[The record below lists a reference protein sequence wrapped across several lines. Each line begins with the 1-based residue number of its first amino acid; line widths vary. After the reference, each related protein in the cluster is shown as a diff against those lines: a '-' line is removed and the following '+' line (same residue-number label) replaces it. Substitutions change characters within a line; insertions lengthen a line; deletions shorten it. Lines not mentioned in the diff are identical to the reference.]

1 MKNSDDIDRQLD
13 EWLREGPT
21 RPSDAPLEQAI
32 EHARAHP
39 RRPDPLGFLRRDP
52 MAGRQGP
59 LVLRPALIL
68 AVVGLLVV
76 AVAGA
81 LVVGSILDNTP
92 VIVPPSPPPASGAA
106 PVAPSVA
113 PSASPTSFHVA
124 LKDEYASGATVDIV
138 DLSGTLVSAR
148 AAEIGERE
156 PNPGAPTTG
165 DVVVK
170 NVDATSLWIGWGA
183 GACPD
188 AHRLTIDPAGRS
200 ISITQPPFCGGDT
213 VGVGRQLVL
222 TFSGPIA
229 AADIAAT
236 LVQVPA
242 ASPPP

>member
-1 MKNSDDIDRQLD
+1 MKTPDDIDRQLD

-21 RPSDAPLEQAI
+21 RPSDAPVEQAI
-32 EHARAHP
+32 QHARAHP

-52 MAGRQGP
+52 MAGRLTP
-59 LVLRPALIL
+59 LGLRPAFIL

-81 LVVGSILDNTP
+81 LVVGSLRDNAP
-92 VIVPPSPPPASGAA
+92 VIGPSSPPPAS
-106 PVAPSVA
+106 VAPSVA
-113 PSASPTSFHVA
+113 PSASPTGFHLA
-124 LKDEYASGATVDIV
+124 LKDEYDSGATVDIV

-165 DVVVK
+165 DVTVK

-188 AHRLTIDPAGRS
+188 AHRLTIDASGRS
-200 ISITQPPFCGGDT
+200 ISISQPPFCGGDT

-229 AADIAAT
+229 AADVAAT
-236 LVQVPA
+236 LVKVG
-242 ASPPP
+242 S